1 MSLSDGVWRKESTL
15 DGVCVYVCSVIKN
28 RIFVDLVKMSLSLIA
43 SLLLQNVHVSA
54 IVKEDRRRRG
64 CTYI

>member
-15 DGVCVYVCSVIKN
+15 DGVCVCMCSVIKN
-28 RIFVDLVKMSLSLIA
+28 RIFVDLVKMSLSLVA

-54 IVKEDRRRRG
+54 TVNQD
-64 CTYI
+64 